1 MTQAIPSILQ
11 GRYEIT
17 NVVGRGGEGT
27 LVHAIDQRHGRSVAL
42 KLRPIPADA
51 VDAERFLVE
60 ARTLLQ
66 LRPHPALPL
75 ARDDFFEGDRHVLV
89 LDWIDGVDLAAVLAD
104 QGRPGLPMA
113 TVLRWLAPVAEALTH
128 LHRSDP
134 AIVHGDVKP
143 ANIIVRP
150 NGDVV
155 LVDFGMSSTRGLKL
169 RGGTPGFRAP
179 EVATGGLPSR
189 AADVYGLAATAFA
202 LLTGAAPAGVIP
214 DWHGVEPA
222 RAARLEAALRRAM
235 ATNPAQRTATPG
247 EFIEELRSGWDS
259 QPFATGVVSFV
270 ATELVGDNRLW
281 EEAPERAAALL
292 TAYAAIVD
300 RVVEDHG
307 GRRIGDAPGI
317 DTSLSEFVRADD
329 ALSASIALQHELAGQ
344 SLPVRCAM
352 HTGEISVVEG
362 RLSGPTVR
370 RAVALCRLGEPGQV
384 LLTSA
389 SARLVAGT
397 VPGGTRLL
405 DLGAHRLEG
414 IAEPENIVAV
424 DAPGLVV
431 PPDPNQ
437 SPYPGLGAFQADEQD
452 LFFGR
457 DAVVDTI
464 LSKFGPGRVVAV
476 VGASGSGK
484 SSIVRAGVM
493 PRLNNPVLLTPGDDP
508 EQALAQISGSDGPL
522 IVDQCE
528 ELFTLCADE
537 DVQHRFAAA
546 LVEHPAGCVL
556 AIRADLYGRIAELP
570 RLADAVTR
578 DHVLIG
584 RLTDDELRQ
593 AIEQPARRRG
603 FTLESGLTELVLAEA
618 RAEPG
623 ALPHVAH
630 ALRETWLRRD
640 GRTLTVAGYEAAGG
654 VRGALVQTA
663 ETLYDGL
670 DESERS
676 VLHDLLLR
684 MVEPGEGVADARR
697 RVRRDDVA
705 SLDGSVDSLLHRLA
719 LARLVTIEHETVEP
733 AHEALLRDW
742 PRLRGWIDGARESLR
757 LQRAVS
763 VAAIEWD
770 QHGRD
775 PSRLYRGAR
784 LAGTLGWADAEQQRQ
799 FTPLER
805 DFLSASAA
813 QADSELNEALRAAR
827 RLRRLVAG
835 VASLLILALI
845 AGAAA
850 FVQRR
855 QAQHQTVVADAR
867 GLAAQA
873 IATTPTQVDKALL
886 LAAEGYRRD
895 KSFDTQAGLLT
906 ALNGAR
912 FMTSSNV
919 PLPGNIEDMAT
930 TPDAKQLVTLTYNG
944 VLQTYDTTS
953 WQPARAP
960 IARGILSPNVVT
972 VSHDGSLVSFG
983 AADGVHVV
991 RIDDGTQIAIAGGAQ
1006 GYAGAFSGDDKKL
1019 IASFVNPMIRI
1030 VDLATGTETG
1040 HVEVIGEQS
1049 VADSRPGH
1057 DEFVAGGFGDD
1068 TNLTRYRLD
1077 GTAIAAPVSI
1087 GTKLFGVAYSR
1098 DGQLLVAVR
1107 SDGSVALLAPE
1118 SLTPIA
1124 PGFSGRGSRIGDV
1137 SFTRDGKLVAVAGDD
1152 GSVRV
1157 ATIDGHVVATIGGL
1171 TGPLYIEFL
1180 NDERILAVELT
1191 GGKAVTYDLGQVTAL
1206 GKTAGQSQFV
1216 DELIAAPSGGTA
1228 VVGEEHRVI
1237 ELSADLKPGP
1247 RTTASFDDFT
1257 TGLAIS
1263 ADEATIAISTAQ
1275 IDSTTRAAT
1284 GFINILDYRTNVPRA
1299 RIASGPPR
1307 VNRMEF
1313 SPDGSRLAT
1322 IDAGGQLTIF
1332 SSTGEQLLQP
1342 VKLDP
1347 MSLHALRW
1355 SKDGRSLYVGG
1366 QDGMLRE
1373 VDPMTGVAKRE
1384 LSLTPTF
1391 SLMDIDQV
1399 PSTDRVLVASE
1410 AGQVLIVDTVTF
1422 KVVGQPLNVGGTQ
1435 LQAVAISADAALIA
1449 ATSRDGSLR
1458 LWDAKTGRNLGP
1470 SLDAHGQQTFG
1481 VAFIGQG
1488 AQHLMTGGFD
1498 GTVVS
1503 WDLDPA
1509 SWLRQA
1515 CTLAGRN
1522 LTRTEWDQYLPG
1534 RTYRRTCDQ
1543 YPPGD

>member
-150 NGDVV
+150 NGEVV
-155 LVDFGMSSTRGLKL
+155 LVDFGMSSTRGVVP

-179 EVATGGLPSR
+179 EVGTGGLPSR
-189 AADVYGLAATAFA
+189 AADVYGIAATAFA
-202 LLTGAAPAGVIP
+202 LLTGAAPAGVMP

-235 ATNPAQRTATPG
+235 ATNPTHRTATPG

-270 ATELVGDNRLW
+270 ATELVGDNQLW

-370 RAVALCRLGEPGQV
+370 RAVALCGLGEPGQV

-397 VPGGTRLL
+397 VPAGTRLL
-405 DLGAHRLEG
+405 DLGAHRLDG
-414 IAEPENIVAV
+414 IAEPVNIVAV

-437 SPYPGLGAFQADEQD
+437 SPYPGLGAFQVDDQD

-457 DAVVDTI
+457 ESVVDTI
-464 LSKFGPGRVVAV
+464 LSKIGPGRVVAV

-493 PRLNNPVLLTPGDDP
+493 PRLHNPVLVTPGDDP
-508 EQALAQISGSDGPL
+508 EQALARASVSDGPL

-593 AIEQPARRRG
+593 AIEQPALSRG

-640 GRTLTVAGYEAAGG
+640 GRTLTVAGYGAAGG
-654 VRGALVQTA
+654 VRAALVQTA
-663 ETLYDGL
+663 ETLYDAL
-670 DESERS
+670 DQLERP

-770 QHGRD
+770 QHDRD

-784 LAGTLGWADAEQQRQ
+784 LAGTMGWADAEQQRQ

-813 QADSELNEALRAAR
+813 QVDSELNEALHAAR
-827 RLRRLVAG
+827 RLRRLFVG
-835 VASLLILALI
+835 VASLLVLALI

-912 FMTSSNV
+912 FTTSSNV
-919 PLPGNIEDMAT
+919 PLPTNIEDIAA
-930 TPDAKQLVTLTYNG
+930 TPDGKQLVTLTYDG
-944 VLQTYDTTS
+944 VLQSYDTTS
-953 WQPARAP
+953 WRPVGAP
-960 IARGILSPNVVT
+960 IARGIAKPNIVT
-972 VSHDGSLVSFG
+972 VSHDGSMLSYG

-991 RIDDGTQIAIAGGAQ
+991 RINDGTEIAAIGGAP
-1006 GYAGAFSGDDKKL
+1006 GFLGAFSENDK
-1019 IASFVNPMIRI
+1019 FVVALFEDPVIRI
-1030 VDLATGTETG
+1030 LDLLSGAEKG
-1040 HVEVIGEQS
+1040 HVDVAGELP
-1049 VADSRPGH
+1049 VADARPGH
-1057 DEFVAGGFGDD
+1057 DEFVAGGFSGDP
-1068 TNLTRYRLD
+1068 NLRRYRLD
-1077 GTAIAAPVSI
+1077 GTPIAPPVDL
-1087 GTKLFGVAYSR
+1087 GMPLFAVFYSR
-1098 DGQLLVAVR
+1098 DGQVLFAVR
-1107 SDGSVALLAPE
+1107 GDGSVSLLDPE
-1118 SLTPIA
+1118 LLTPIA
-1124 PGFSGRGSRIGDV
+1124 PGFSGRGSRIVDA
-1137 SFTRDGKLVAVAGDD
+1137 SLSSDGNLVAVAGDD
-1152 GSVRV
+1152 GSIRIATPSGRV
-1157 ATIDGHVVATIGGL
+1157 IATIGGL
-1171 TGPLYIEFL
+1171 SGSVSIEFL
-1180 NDERILAVELT
+1180 DDHRIIAVELT
-1191 GGKAVTYDLGQVTAL
+1191 GGKAVTYDLRQQTTM
-1206 GKTAGQSQFV
+1206 GKTANQSQNV
-1216 DELIAAPSGGTA
+1216 RDLIATRSGKTA
-1228 VVGEEHRVI
+1228 VIEEDDRVV
-1237 ELSADLKPGP
+1237 ELDIGLQPGP
-1247 RTTASFDDFT
+1247 RTTASADDFST
-1257 TGLAIS
+1257 AFAVT
-1263 ADEATIAISTAQ
+1263 ADESLIAISTARTDLATKR
-1275 IDSTTRAAT
+1275 IT
-1284 GFINILDYRTNVPRA
+1284 GFINILDYRTNQPRA

-1307 VNRMEF
+1307 VSRMEF
-1313 SPDGSRLAT
+1313 SPDGTRLAV
-1322 IDAGGQLTIF
+1322 IDAAGQLTIL
-1332 SSTGEQLLQP
+1332 SPAGEKLLQP
-1342 VKLDP
+1342 VKLDSL
-1347 MSLHALRW
+1347 SLHALRW
-1355 SKDGRSLYVGG
+1355 SEDGRSLYVGG
-1366 QDGMLRE
+1366 QDGLLRE
-1373 VDPMTGVAKRE
+1373 VDPMTGVVKRD

-1399 PSTDRVLVASE
+1399 PGAEWVAVASE
-1410 AGQVLIVDTVTF
+1410 AGQVQVVDAVTF
-1422 KVVGQPLNVGGTQ
+1422 KTIGHPLVAGGTQ

-1458 LWDAKTGRNLGP
+1458 IWDSKTGRNIGP
-1470 SLDAHGQQTFG
+1470 SLDAHGVQSTG
-1481 VAFIGQG
+1481 IAFVCPGS
-1488 AQHLMTGGFD
+1488 QHLMTGGFD

-1515 CTLAGRN
+1515 CILAGRN
-1522 LTRTEWDQYLPG
+1522 LTKTEWAQYLPG

-1543 YPPGD
+1543 YPAGT